1 MTTTRV
7 VIMQSER
14 MMVHSK
20 VPGLEGFRLNIL
32 RGSWGL
38 SKWVLIGV
46 ISSLSGVILIF
57 AYL

>member
-32 RGSWGL
+32 RGSWDL
-38 SKWVLIGV
+38 V
-46 ISSLSGVILIF
+46 SGF
-57 AYL
+57 